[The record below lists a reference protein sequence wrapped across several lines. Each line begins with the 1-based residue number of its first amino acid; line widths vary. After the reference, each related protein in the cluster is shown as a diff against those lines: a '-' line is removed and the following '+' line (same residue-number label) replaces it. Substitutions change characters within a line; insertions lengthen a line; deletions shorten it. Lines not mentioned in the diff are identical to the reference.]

1 MTRETESP
9 VVIRDYFDQQ
19 QKYYMT
25 AKLMTR
31 QLDLEVAK
39 YLNQEVH
46 GRILAV
52 GGMWSFFEWSPQVR
66 EMTVLDLSE
75 QMLKAYCPERAHAVT
90 GDLYAVDFPPDRF
103 DSIVFPMLLHH
114 TAQGS
119 WHETTRRVAEAIR
132 LARSWLAPSGQ
143 LFIVEWCPHRFW
155 YGLER
160 AVLPLTRLFLKQI
173 GQPLVIAHPRAFYER
188 VLTKHFGE
196 VESRWIAPAD
206 FRWWSWFPLFLNTP
220 WLRLPFFLYPK
231 MYLFRA
237 TARE

>member
-9 VVIRDYFDQQ
+9 VVVRDYFDQQ
-19 QKYYMT
+19 QQYYMT

-39 YLNQEVH
+39 HLNRDVS

-52 GGMWSFFEWSPQVR
+52 GGVWDFFEWTARIQ

-75 QMLKAYCPERAHAVT
+75 RMLTAYCPEGAQALT
-90 GDLYAVDFPPDRF
+90 GDLYTMDFPPGRF

-119 WHETTRRVAEAIR
+119 WEQTRRRVAEAIR
-132 LARSWLAPSGQ
+132 RARSWLAPGGR
-143 LFIVEWCPHRFW
+143 LFIVEWCPHRVW
-155 YGLER
+155 YGMER
-160 AVLPLTRLFLKQI
+160 ALLPLTRLFLKRI
-173 GQPLVIAHPRAFYER
+173 GQPLVIAHPRAVYER
-188 VLTKHFGE
+188 VLAQHFAT
-196 VESRWIAPAD
+196 VEARWIAPAD

-231 MYLFRA
+231 MYLFCA
-237 TARE
+237 TVPE